1 MQDWVSAEARG
12 INRGMIM
19 DETML
24 IVAELMSDKYGKIK
38 ITTYDG
44 REIIGVSW
52 GIQPAHDED
61 NEELECNCIAI
72 NCDNGAYVELTNEEI
87 KAVEK
92 V

>member
-1 MQDWVSAEARG
+1 
-12 INRGMIM
+12 M

-24 IVAELMSDKYGKIK
+24 ITAELMSDKYGKIK

-44 REIIGVSW
+44 RVIIGESW

-61 NEELECNCIAI
+61 NEELEYNCIVI
-72 NCDNGAYVELTNEEI
+72 NGDKGEYEELTNEEI

-92 V
+92 A